1 MPLKGPRHVI
11 QHGDV
16 AYPPSLETVQYP
28 PEKLYV
34 IGNMDALVPGLAVIG
49 ARKATP
55 YGRGCARRFAR
66 IAAEKGICIIS
77 GGAKGCDSEAHK
89 AALEVGGPTA
99 VFLGGGCDKIYP
111 AEHFQLFQSIID
123 SGGVLVSERSWDTSP
138 RPAFF
143 RQRNRLIAGM
153 ADALLIV
160 EAGLPSG
167 TFGTADDALDY
178 GKEEFVVPGA
188 ITSNTSRGSNRL
200 LLQGA
205 MPIVDEDSFED
216 ALFNTFS
223 MLKRPNIVELDDKE
237 DDPIIAAIRAEP
249 LSIDSLMSV
258 ARGVCGTSDPS
269 SFLMEHIA
277 LGEANGKI
285 ARQPDGR
292 WGPAVQTQPEQ
303 KR

>member
-1 MPLKGPRHVI
+1 MSEHAW
-11 QHGDV
+11 DV
-16 AYPPSLETVQYP
+16 
-28 PEKLYV
+28 
-34 IGNMDALVPGLAVIG
+34 
-49 ARKATP
+49 
-55 YGRGCARRFAR
+55 
-66 IAAEKGICIIS
+66 
-77 GGAKGCDSEAHK
+77 
-89 AALEVGGPTA
+89 
-99 VFLGGGCDKIYP
+99 
-111 AEHFQLFQSIID
+111 
-123 SGGVLVSERSWDTSP
+123 SP

-178 GKEEFVVPGA
+178 GKEVFVVPGA

-205 MPIVDEDSFED
+205 TPIVDEDSFED

-223 MLKRPNIVELDDKE
+223 MLKRPDEMVLDDEE

-249 LSIDSLMSV
+249 LSIDQLV
-258 ARGVCGTSDPS
+258 GIARSVCGSVDPS
-269 SFLMEHIA
+269 SYLMEHIA
-277 LGEANGKI
+277 LGEAGGKI

-292 WGPAVQTQPEQ
+292 WGPTLQNKTVR
-303 KR
+303 K

>member
-1 MPLKGPRHVI
+1 MPLQGARCIV
-11 QHGDV
+11 QRGD
-16 AYPPSLETVQYP
+16 ALYPQSLETVRYP
-28 PEKLYV
+28 PEKLYI
-34 IGNMDALVPGLAVIG
+34 IGSTEALVPGLAVIG

-55 YGRGCARRFAR
+55 YGRACARRFAQ

-77 GGAKGCDSEAHK
+77 GGAKGCDSEAHR
-89 AALEVGGPTA
+89 AALDVGGKTA

-111 AEHFQLFQSIID
+111 AEHFQLFQEIID
-123 SGGVLVSERSWDTSP
+123 SGGALVSEHSWDVSP

-143 RQRNRLIAGM
+143 RQRNRLIAGL

-178 GKEEFVVPGA
+178 GKEVYVVPGA

-205 MPIVDEDSFED
+205 TPIVDEDSFED

-223 MLKRPNIVELDDKE
+223 MLKRPDEMVLDDEE

-249 LSIDSLMSV
+249 LSIDQLV
-258 ARGVCGTSDPS
+258 GIARSVCGSVDPS
-269 SFLMEHIA
+269 SYLMEHIA
-277 LGEANGKI
+277 LGEAGGKI

-292 WGPAVQTQPEQ
+292 WGPTLQNKTVR
-303 KR
+303 K

>member
-1 MPLKGPRHVI
+1 MPLQGARCIV
-11 QHGDV
+11 QRGD
-16 AYPPSLETVQYP
+16 ALYPQSLETVRYP
-28 PEKLYV
+28 PEKLYI
-34 IGNMDALVPGLAVIG
+34 IGSTEALVPGLAVIG

-55 YGRGCARRFAR
+55 YGRACARRFAQ

-77 GGAKGCDSEAHK
+77 GGAKGCDSEAHR
-89 AALEVGGPTA
+89 AALDVGGKTA

-111 AEHFQLFQSIID
+111 AEHFQLFQEIIG
-123 SGGVLVSERSWDTSP
+123 SGGALVSEHAWDVSP

-143 RQRNRLIAGM
+143 RQRNRLIAGL

-178 GKEEFVVPGA
+178 GKEVFVVPGA

-205 MPIVDEDSFED
+205 TPIVDEDSFED

-223 MLKRPNIVELDDKE
+223 MLKSSNNVANDDEE
-237 DDPIIAAIRAEP
+237 DDPIVAAIRAEP
-249 LSIDSLMSV
+249 LSIDRLLEV
-258 ARGVCGTSDPS
+258 ARRICGENDPS
-269 SFLMEHIA
+269 SFLMERIA
-277 LGEANGKI
+277 LGETGGKI

-292 WGPAVQTQPEQ
+292 WGPTLQNKTARE
-303 KR
+303 

>member
-1 MPLKGPRHVI
+1 MPLKGPRYVV
-11 QHGDV
+11 QRGDK
-16 AYPPSLETVQYP
+16 AYPQSLETVQYP
-28 PEKLYV
+28 PDKLYI
-34 IGNMDALVPGLAVIG
+34 IGNLEALVPGLAVIG

-89 AALEVGGPTA
+89 AALEAGGLTA

-111 AEHFQLFQSIID
+111 AEHFGLFQSIID

-178 GKEEFVVPGA
+178 GKEVFVVPGA
-188 ITSNTSRGSNRL
+188 ITSNSSRGSNRL

-205 MPIVDEDSFED
+205 TPIVDEDSFED

-223 MLKRPNIVELDDKE
+223 MLKRTNMDELDDEE

-258 ARGVCGTSDPS
+258 ARSVCGAGDPS
-269 SFLMEHIA
+269 SYLLERIA
-277 LGEANGKI
+277 IGEANGKI

-292 WGPAVQTQPEQ
+292 WGAAIQKQPAQ
-303 KR
+303 K